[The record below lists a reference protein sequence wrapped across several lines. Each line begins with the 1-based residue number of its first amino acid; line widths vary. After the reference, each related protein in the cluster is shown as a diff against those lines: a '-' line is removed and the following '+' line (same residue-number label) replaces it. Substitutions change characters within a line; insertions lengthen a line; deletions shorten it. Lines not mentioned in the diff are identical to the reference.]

1 MEACFRLATK
11 NTPALTSRG
20 NDGGVVRTR
29 RPVRAVSAPV
39 AAVVAGWA
47 ETVWTAFE
55 AGQSARSLNPRA
67 SSGTNDVLNANTKKS
82 IAWRALAVALRA
94 SRAAP
99 RSRVLDLH
107 PELVDAALDE
117 LSVSTTKAR
126 ADSGDGGDERATAPV
141 SVVADAARVI
151 AELVSADAGSYWA
164 DARSAPMTTACA
176 VLESAARSAPERNAH
191 EACVAAV
198 AAALFSA
205 SSAANDAENL
215 PEASRRALAE
225 GSRRAT
231 EFLCA
236 TVPGAPHL
244 FDERVAWRAR
254 RAALDVVRAG
264 YQAGRPP
271 CEPSVRDA
279 WLRTLGEAGKPPPAT
294 HAHRDS
300 ADDRATARVSAAA
313 ATASA
318 LRADAAALAALEH
331 ARARAAGEFVAS
343 FFFPDVDEFS
353 FQGIHAARAF
363 ARQELV
369 ARARRVSARD
379 VRVGRRRGG
388 VRAEIYV
395 ARRASARVLLGGVRR
410 ARGGDGGRRVAL
422 RGGDARETAHRSV
435 FRFQRDIRGVF
446 LRRHR

>member
-67 SSGTNDVLNANTKKS
+67 SSGTNGVLNANTKKS

-164 DARSAPMTTACA
+164 DARSADDTACA
-176 VLESAARSAPERNAH
+176 VLESAARSARNGTRTKR
-191 EACVAAV
+191 
-198 AAALFSA
+198 A
-205 SSAANDAENL
+205 SPRSPRRSSRRRPPRAT
-215 PEASRRALAE
+215 PRISRRPRRALAE

-264 YQAGRPP
+264 YRRGGLLRAVGAPTLAANARRGWEASAGDTRAQGLRGRP
-271 CEPSVRDA
+271 
-279 WLRTLGEAGKPPPAT
+279 
-294 HAHRDS
+294 
-300 ADDRATARVSAAA
+300 ATARVSAAA

-343 FFFPDVDEFS
+343 FFSRTSTNSRSRVSTRPRLRS
-353 FQGIHAARAF
+353 T
-363 ARQELV
+363 
-369 ARARRVSARD
+369 RARRKSSPRLCSG
-379 VRVGRRRGG
+379 RTRGKTTRRRP
-388 VRAEIYV
+388 R
-395 ARRASARVLLGGVRR
+395 
-410 ARGGDGGRRVAL
+410 
-422 RGGDARETAHRSV
+422 
-435 FRFQRDIRGVF
+435 
-446 LRRHR
+446 